1 MFFKFQSV
9 VGPAVE
15 ADVFGQPHQEEDKY
29 VLLTSDDMEERCTTS
44 SQSSQQS
51 VPEAEISILSD
62 EIKEQQMKRQIL
74 NNTILTLAER
84 KPVLITAINMH

>member
-1 MFFKFQSV
+1 
-9 VGPAVE
+9 
-15 ADVFGQPHQEEDKY
+15 
-29 VLLTSDDMEERCTTS
+29 MEERCTTT

-62 EIKEQQMKRQIL
+62 EIEEQQMKRQIL